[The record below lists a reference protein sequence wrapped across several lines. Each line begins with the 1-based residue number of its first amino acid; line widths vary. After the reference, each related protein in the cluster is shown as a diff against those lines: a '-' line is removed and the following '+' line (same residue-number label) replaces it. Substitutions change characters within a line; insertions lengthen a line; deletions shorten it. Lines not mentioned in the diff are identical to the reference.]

1 MCPYTPAVGCF
12 LRLLIA
18 LATNALALWVC
29 DKLFAGVSIHG
40 FWGYLIASAV
50 LGFANA
56 IIKPVLAIITLPLV
70 ILTLGLFYLLIAIG
84 MVALTAWI
92 TPNFSVSGFWDYVGV
107 VFVVWIV
114 NWAVGALI
122 DRDKKTTIVITS

>member
-1 MCPYTPAVGCF
+1 MGCL
-12 LRLLIA
+12 LRLIVA

-29 DKLFAGVSIHG
+29 DRLFDGVQIHG
-40 FWGYLIASAV
+40 FWGYAIGAAV

-56 IIKPVLAIITLPLV
+56 IIKPVLAILTLPLV
-70 ILTLGLFYLLIAIG
+70 ILTLGLFYFLIAIG

-107 VFVVWIV
+107 VVIVWLV
-114 NWAVGALI
+114 NWAVGALL
-122 DRDKKTTIVITS
+122 DRDKKTTIVISS

>member
-1 MCPYTPAVGCF
+1 VGCF

-29 DKLFAGVSIHG
+29 DKLFDGVQIHG
-40 FWGYLIASAV
+40 FWAYAIGAAV
-50 LGFANA
+50 LGFTNA
-56 IIKPVLAIITLPLV
+56 IIKPTLAILTLPLV
-70 ILTLGLFYLLIAIG
+70 ILTLGFFYLLIAIG

-107 VFVVWIV
+107 VFIVWLV
-114 NWAVGALI
+114 NWAVGSLL
-122 DRDKKTTIVITS
+122 DRSKTTTIMISR